1 MTLSTDVQSPS
12 FIITDGIIAR
22 LKQVPTF
29 QSVKRW
35 AKTPAYR
42 VQAKV
47 EENQI
52 PYLGCYLIEEM
63 MSPDGDANH
72 AEPRFVHTARIG
84 FSIWIASNDDAAAK
98 QNLDSAYWAI
108 MNLLTNE
115 RWHTFPAV
123 GNWNLGRPIRIES
136 ITRGA
141 YKYRWGN
148 KMITNETPIA
158 ELDMDL
164 TIVHRTYWPPI
175 IPDVLDRINVTVAYP
190 WPYDPNVEEPF
201 TVVYDLPI
209 IGEFTVNDYSLLHLA
224 FAQPP
229 LNTFGGFV
237 LYEASDQAAISE
249 TASDV
254 YGGFVSNEALDHAAS
269 TGTVV

>member
-1 MTLSTDVQSPS
+1 MLNVDVQSPS
-12 FIITDGIIAR
+12 FIITDGIIER
-22 LKQVPTF
+22 LKKVPTF

-35 AKTPAYR
+35 SKTPAYR

-47 EENQI
+47 EDNQV
-52 PYLGCYLIEEM
+52 PYIGCYLIDEM
-63 MSPDGDANH
+63 MTPDGDANH

-115 RWHTFPAV
+115 RWHVFPAS
-123 GNWNLGRPIRIES
+123 GNWNLGRPLRIEC
-136 ITRGA
+136 INRGS

-148 KMITNETPIA
+148 RMINNETPIA

-164 TIVHRTYWPPI
+164 TIVHRSYWPPI
-175 IPDVLDRINVTVAYP
+175 IPDVLQRIRVTVAAD
-190 WPYDPNVEEPF
+190 WPFDPNANEPVLVE
-201 TVVYDLPI
+201 YDLPI
-209 IGEFTVNDYSLLHLA
+209 IGEFEPQDYSLLHLS

-229 LNTFGGFV
+229 LNNLFGG
-237 LYEASDQAAISE
+237 LTAYEASD
-249 TASDV
+249 T
-254 YGGFVSNEALDHAAS
+254 AAS
-269 TGTVV
+269 GGTVT